1 MALDHVSA
9 LAPDAEVG
17 VHPRHETL
25 PRLLGDVL
33 VQVPG
38 VYPQHRHRHRV
49 VTLSEISKIF
59 VTGPLLQFTNF
70 YDDPEADNKAH
81 YSTVHMIQKSDMQ
94 SIDSKLWFINFSQNT
109 TPVSSSVTD
118 IGYHYKIYTKV
129 AVVVV
134 VRKR

>member
-38 VYPQHRHRHRV
+38 VDPQHRHRHRV
-49 VTLSEISKIF
+49 VTLSEIIVSKVF
-59 VTGPLLQFTNF
+59 ATLVTGPILQFIEF
-70 YDDPEADNKAH
+70 YDDPEADNIAH

-109 TPVSSSVTD
+109 SQQ
-118 IGYHYKIYTKV
+118 
-129 AVVVV
+129 
-134 VRKR
+134 